1 MTLHICNKSPTESS
15 ALQSCL
21 AVACSGS
28 GNAVLLIED
37 AVYAALPALEKSLDL
52 RDEIANTELYAL
64 KDDLKARGLES
75 SLASY
80 ITAIDYAD
88 FVQLCVD
95 HSNSH
100 SWY

>member
-1 MTLHICNKSPTESS
+1 MTLHICNKSPTESA

-21 AVACSGS
+21 KVACAGS

-37 AVYAALPALEKSLDL
+37 AVYALLPALAKSLGL
-52 RDEIANTELYAL
+52 HATSANTKLYAL
-64 KDDLKARGLES
+64 KDDLTARGLRP
-75 SLASY
+75 
-80 ITAIDYAD
+80 TADVTPVDYAE
-88 FVQLCVD
+88 FVRLCVV

>member
-15 ALQSCL
+15 SLQSCL
-21 AVACSGS
+21 TIACSGA

-37 AVYAALPALEKSLDL
+37 AVYAALPAVAKSLDL
-52 RDEIANTELYAL
+52 QGKVASTELYAL
-64 KDDLKARGLES
+64 KDDLTARGLES
-75 SLASY
+75 SAAAC
-80 ITAIDYAD
+80 ITAVDYTD